1 MQLAMCTQRSNAIA
15 ILAAVCFIIL
25 TEAAPL
31 SHQNQLQV
39 ALEKIAELKGDT
51 FNSCCNVRPFFMYAH
66 IAVLL
71 HFSRLGTYMYIQ
83 ARGSDSC

>member
-1 MQLAMCTQRSNAIA
+1 MSTQRSYAIA
-15 ILAAVCFIIL
+15 ILAAICFITL

-51 FNSCCNVRPFFMYAH
+51 FNSCCNVRPFFYVHVCTYRSSTLFLKARYVHVYA
-66 IAVLL
+66 
-71 HFSRLGTYMYIQ
+71 SNRL
-83 ARGSDSC
+83 